1 MQKNL
6 NIILALIVVVLLSMQ
21 LFKCGG
27 DSDLVADYE
36 KKLQISQLKVDSLYL
51 KIKSEKDTI
60 EKIILK
66 QDTIIQNRIVYRKN
80 SSKEIEE
87 AKSVSEVEADSLLK
101 DKFETKVDN
110 WVFTKISDSIK
121 LELNSVEKLYVLEQN
136 KSFSLSIT
144 NDIQSLIIIEK
155 DEQISLNK
163 NKFDYQLKTQ
173 KKKKFRAFGWGVV
186 VGVGLAGTAIILLN

>member
-80 SSKEIEE
+80 SSREIEE

-110 WVFTKISDSIK
+110 WVFTKISDSIT
-121 LELNSVEKLYVLEQN
+121 LELSSVNKLYALEQS
-136 KSFSLSIT
+136 KSLNLDMT
-144 NDIQSLIIIEK
+144 NDIQSLIIMEK
-155 DEQISLNK
+155 DEQISTIN
-163 NKFDYQLKTQ
+163 NKFDYELKVE

>member
-6 NIILALIVVVLLSMQ
+6 NIILSLIVVVLLSMQ

-66 QDTIIQNRIVYRKN
+66 QDTIIQDRIVYRGQ

-87 AKSVSEVEADSLLK
+87 AKSVSEVEADSLLN
-101 DKFETKVDN
+101 DRFETKVDN
-110 WVFTKISDSIK
+110 WVFTKIADSIA
-121 LELNSVEKLYVLEQN
+121 LELNSVEKLYVLEQR
-136 KSFSLSIT
+136 KSFSLVET
-144 NDIQSLIIIEK
+144 NNAQALIINEK
-155 DEQISLNK
+155 DNQIMTNN
-163 NKFDYQLKTQ
+163 NKFEYQLKTE

>member
-27 DSDLVADYE
+27 NSDLVADYE

-110 WVFTKISDSIK
+110 WVFTKIADSIA
-121 LELNSVEKLYVLEQN
+121 LELNSVEKLYVLEQR
-136 KSFSLSIT
+136 KSFSLVET
-144 NDIQSLIIIEK
+144 NNAQALIINEK
-155 DEQISLNK
+155 DNQIMTNN
-163 NKFDYQLKTQ
+163 NKFEYQLKTE

>member
-51 KIKSEKDTI
+51 KINSQKDTI

-66 QDTIIQNRIVYRKN
+66 QDTIIKNRIVYREQ

-87 AKSVSEVEADSLLK
+87 AKSVSEVEADSLLN
-101 DKFETKVDN
+101 DRFETKVDN
-110 WVFTKISDSIK
+110 LVFTKISDSIA

-155 DEQISLNK
+155 DEQIETINK
-163 NKFDYQLKTQ
+163 KFDYQLKIE
-173 KKKKFRAFGWGVV
+173 KKKKFRAFGWGVI

>member
-110 WVFTKISDSIK
+110 WVFTKIADSIA
-121 LELNSVEKLYVLEQN
+121 LELNSVEKLFVLEQN

-163 NKFDYQLKTQ
+163 NKFEYQLKTE

>member
-51 KIKSEKDTI
+51 KIKSENDTI
-60 EKIILK
+60 TKIIIK
-66 QDTIIQNRIVYRKN
+66 QDTVIQNRIVYRKN

-110 WVFTKISDSIK
+110 WVFTKIADSIA
-121 LELNSVEKLYVLEQN
+121 LELNSVEKLYILEQR
-136 KSFSLSIT
+136 KSFSLVET
-144 NDIQSLIIIEK
+144 NNAQALIINEK
-155 DEQISLNK
+155 DNQIMTNN
-163 NKFDYQLKTQ
+163 NKFEYQLKTE

>member
-6 NIILALIVVVLLSMQ
+6 NIILSLIVVVLLSMQ

-27 DSDLVADYE
+27 NSDLVAEYE

-51 KIKSEKDTI
+51 KINSQKDTI

-66 QDTIIQNRIVYRKN
+66 QDTIIQNRIVYREQ
-80 SSKEIEE
+80 SSKEIKE
-87 AKSVSEVEADSLLK
+87 AKSVSEVEADSLLN
-101 DKFETKVDN
+101 DRFETKVDN
-110 WVFTKISDSIK
+110 WVFTKIADSIA
-121 LELNSVEKLYVLEQN
+121 LELNSVENLYVLEQR
-136 KSFSLSIT
+136 KSFSLAET
-144 NDIQSLIIIEK
+144 NNAKSLIINEK
-155 DEQISLNK
+155 DNQISIFNK
-163 NKFDYQLKTQ
+163 KFEYQLKVE

>member
-80 SSKEIEE
+80 SSREIEE

-110 WVFTKISDSIK
+110 WVFTKISDSIT
-121 LELNSVEKLYVLEQN
+121 LELSSVNKLYALEQS
-136 KSFSLSIT
+136 KSLNLDMT
-144 NDIQSLIIIEK
+144 NDIQSLIIMEK

>member
-110 WVFTKISDSIK
+110 WVFTKIADSIA
-121 LELNSVEKLYVLEQN
+121 LELNSVEKLYVLEQR
-136 KSFSLSIT
+136 KSFSLVET
-144 NDIQSLIIIEK
+144 NNAQSLIIIEK

-163 NKFDYQLKTQ
+163 NKFDYQLKTE
-173 KKKKFRAFGWGVV
+173 KKKKFRVFGWGVV

>member
-6 NIILALIVVVLLSMQ
+6 NIILSLIVVVLLSMQ

-27 DSDLVADYE
+27 NNDLVGEYE

-66 QDTIIQNRIVYRKN
+66 QDTIIQDRIVYRKN
-80 SSKEIEE
+80 SSREIEE

-110 WVFTKISDSIK
+110 WVFTKIADSIA
-121 LELNSVEKLYVLEQN
+121 LELNSVEKLYVLEQR
-136 KSFSLSIT
+136 KSFSLAET
-144 NDIQSLIIIEK
+144 NNAQALIINEK
-155 DEQISLNK
+155 DNQIMTNN
-163 NKFDYQLKTQ
+163 NKFEYQLKTE

>member
-6 NIILALIVVVLLSMQ
+6 NIILSLIVVVLLSMQ

-80 SSKEIEE
+80 SSKEIEA
-87 AKSVSEVEADSLLK
+87 AKSVSEVEADSLLN
-101 DKFETKVDN
+101 DRFETKVDN
-110 WVFTKISDSIK
+110 WVFTKIADSIA
-121 LELNSVEKLYVLEQN
+121 LELNSVEKLYVLEQR
-136 KSFSLSIT
+136 KSFSLVET
-144 NDIQSLIIIEK
+144 NNAQALIINEK
-155 DEQISLNK
+155 DNQIMTNN
-163 NKFDYQLKTQ
+163 NKFEYQLKTE

>member
-1 MQKNL
+1 MKNL

-51 KIKSEKDTI
+51 KINSQKDTI

-66 QDTIIQNRIVYRKN
+66 QDTIIKNRIVYREQ

-87 AKSVSEVEADSLLK
+87 AKSVSEVEADSLLN
-101 DKFETKVDN
+101 DRFETKVDN
-110 WVFTKISDSIK
+110 LVFTKISDSIA

-155 DEQISLNK
+155 DEQIETINK
-163 NKFDYQLKTQ
+163 KFDYQLKIE
-173 KKKKFRAFGWGVV
+173 KKKKFRAFGWGVI

>member
-27 DSDLVADYE
+27 NSDLVADYE

-80 SSKEIEE
+80 SSREIEE

-110 WVFTKISDSIK
+110 LVFTKISDSIT
-121 LELNSVEKLYVLEQN
+121 LELSSVNKLYALEQS
-136 KSFSLSIT
+136 KSLNLDMT
-144 NDIQSLIIIEK
+144 NDIQSLIIMEK
-155 DEQISLNK
+155 DEQISTIN
-163 NKFDYQLKTQ
+163 NKFDYELKVE

>member
-66 QDTIIQNRIVYRKN
+66 QDTIIQDRIVYRGQ

-87 AKSVSEVEADSLLK
+87 AKSVSEVEADSLLN
-101 DKFETKVDN
+101 DRFETKVDN
-110 WVFTKISDSIK
+110 WVFTKIADSIA
-121 LELNSVEKLYVLEQN
+121 LELNSVEKLYVLEQR
-136 KSFSLSIT
+136 KSFSLVET
-144 NDIQSLIIIEK
+144 NNAQALIINEK
-155 DEQISLNK
+155 DNQIMTNN
-163 NKFDYQLKTQ
+163 NKFEYQLKTE

>member
-66 QDTIIQNRIVYRKN
+66 QDTIIQNRIVYRGQ
-80 SSKEIEE
+80 SSKEIEA
-87 AKSVSEVEADSLLK
+87 AKSVSEVEADSLLN
-101 DKFETKVDN
+101 DRFETKVDN
-110 WVFTKISDSIK
+110 WVFTKIADSIA
-121 LELNSVEKLYVLEQN
+121 LELNSVEKLYILEQQ

-163 NKFDYQLKTQ
+163 NKFDYQLKTE

>member
-1 MQKNL
+1 M
-6 NIILALIVVVLLSMQ
+6 LLSMQ

-36 KKLQISQLKVDSLYL
+36 KKLQISQVKMDSLYL
-51 KIKSEKDTI
+51 KIKSENDTI
-60 EKIILK
+60 TKIIIK
-66 QDTIIQNRIVYRKN
+66 QDTVIQDRIVYRKN
-80 SSKEIEE
+80 SSREIEE

-110 WVFTKISDSIK
+110 WVFTKIADSIA
-121 LELNSVEKLYVLEQN
+121 LELNSVEKLYVLEQR
-136 KSFSLSIT
+136 KSFSLVET
-144 NDIQSLIIIEK
+144 NNAQSLIIIEK

-163 NKFDYQLKTQ
+163 NKFDYQLKTE

>member
-6 NIILALIVVVLLSMQ
+6 NIILSLIVVVLLSMQ

-51 KIKSEKDTI
+51 KINSQKDTI

-66 QDTIIQNRIVYRKN
+66 QDTIIKNRIVYREQ

-87 AKSVSEVEADSLLK
+87 AKSVSEVEADSLLN
-101 DKFETKVDN
+101 DRFETKVDN
-110 WVFTKISDSIK
+110 LVFTKISDSIA

-155 DEQISLNK
+155 DEQIETINK
-163 NKFDYQLKTQ
+163 KFDYQLKIE
-173 KKKKFRAFGWGVV
+173 KKKKFRAFGWGVI

>member
-6 NIILALIVVVLLSMQ
+6 NIILSLIVVVLLSMQ

-27 DSDLVADYE
+27 NNYLVADYE
-36 KKLQISQLKVDSLYL
+36 KKLQISQLKVDSLYF

-80 SSKEIEE
+80 SSKEIEA
-87 AKSVSEVEADSLLK
+87 AKSVSEVEADSLLN
-101 DKFETKVDN
+101 DRFETKVDN

-136 KSFSLSIT
+136 KSISLSIT

-163 NKFDYQLKTQ
+163 NKFDYQLKTE

>member
-6 NIILALIVVVLLSMQ
+6 NIILSLIVVVLLSMQ

-80 SSKEIEE
+80 SSKEIEA
-87 AKSVSEVEADSLLK
+87 AKSVSEVEADSLLN
-101 DKFETKVDN
+101 DRFETKVDN
-110 WVFTKISDSIK
+110 WVFTKIADSIK

-163 NKFDYQLKTQ
+163 NKFDYQLKTE

>member
-110 WVFTKISDSIK
+110 WVFTKISDSIT
-121 LELNSVEKLYVLEQN
+121 LELSSVNKLYALEQS
-136 KSFSLSIT
+136 KSLNLDMT
-144 NDIQSLIIIEK
+144 NDIQSLIIMEK
-155 DEQISLNK
+155 DEQISTIN
-163 NKFDYQLKTQ
+163 NKFDYELKVE

>member
-66 QDTIIQNRIVYRKN
+66 QDTIIQDRIVYRKN
-80 SSKEIEE
+80 SSREIEE

-110 WVFTKISDSIK
+110 WVFTKISDSIA
-121 LELNSVEKLYVLEQN
+121 LELNSVEKLYILEQQ

-163 NKFDYQLKTQ
+163 NKFEYQLNTE